1 MKHNLY
7 SSTALKSPEIC
18 RDPIT
23 AMIAGALSVKAGTL
37 AYSLISMGVSLAV
50 SAVASWA
57 SMALAPKP
65 QQRERGLLT
74 NLREATAPRQYVYGT
89 VRKGGVITY
98 VESTGGEKNA
108 ILHQI
113 IVLAGHEVYDIPNV
127 YLNDEIVAISGHDF
141 FLSVNGA
148 QYQGGGWVIS
158 EKWMKP
164 GDVNE
169 PRIRILMHR
178 GNQTTATDLFA
189 NHNVLNLENSIIAE
203 SAVLDT
209 NFVGKGCAYLY
220 VRMDYDDDV
229 FANGIPLVTAEVE
242 GKKVYRHGDQT
253 VDFSANFADVVRDY
267 ITGDHGLGDDVATI
281 DETDFSVA
289 ASVSDEDVALAAGG
303 TQKRYEINGVIS
315 ADQAP
320 SEVLGNMMT
329 AGAASLFWGQGQWKL
344 RPGYY
349 TAPVKTLTLA
359 DLRSGM
365 SVDPRV
371 PMRDNFN
378 VVRGTFIDA
387 AQDYIQADFPQ
398 IASAPFLAADNGV
411 ENALDLPLPFTTNA
425 AAAQRLAKMTLF
437 RGREQAAFS
446 AEFSMAAFDLEPGD
460 IIALTIEKYGWNEKE
475 FEVTDWRLTP
485 GADGAAM
492 GVGLR
497 LRETSAAAYDWLGDE
512 SAILGNNTFLP
523 DPRLNLAVANIQA
536 VPFTRQNGDGTTLV
550 GARITWDAAQNA
562 FVSGYEIQWRIATD
576 PAYQSAPSPDTSF
589 DIMGLVSGQDY
600 VVRVRALSS
609 DGRKGMWA
617 SATFTGGGDD
627 TIPDAPFNLAAL
639 GGFQTVALDW
649 DAPLANTDASPF
661 VDLSHF
667 NIYRNTT
674 SDAGTATYVGA
685 AAGLRYL
692 DGGLADGTLYYFWVT
707 AVDKSGNESAKSP
720 PASATTNFISATQ
733 MVANI
738 RAQMGAARIDLATA
752 LPQPADPGFDYVD
765 GDFVLFQK
773 KLYERKAGAWV
784 SLEASVGAGA
794 ITATEIATG
803 AISTPKLAANAITAA
818 KIAANAITAGAIS
831 AGAVSADKMAVTD
844 LSAITA
850 NLGAVTAGSINT
862 LSGGVG
868 VELNVSGK
876 ANAAYFYQNSASI
889 YALFCKNTYNAPSGG
904 AGGAALFES
913 RDGWTV
919 QVSQSDAGLGNA
931 ALFAENSAAG
941 GGRVQLGLSSANG
954 SWSVNS
960 IAGGYYDSSGVGYM
974 PFTGCHDALIQKGH
988 AAQPGDIVID
998 GEVIAKKLSDA
1009 ITVVHLSAAPAQ
1021 AAALGVYTQSAPF
1034 EYAPA
1039 ALMDNSDTY
1048 QMWALWDQYD
1058 LARVNSVGEGCVNVT
1073 GEGGDIA
1080 AGDLI
1085 VTSSTPGKGMRQ
1097 ADDLVRSVT
1106 VAKAREAV
1114 TFATPGEEKQ
1124 IACIYLCG

>member
-1 MKHNLY
+1 VKNNLY

-141 FLSVNGA
+141 FLSVNGS

-178 GNQTTATDLFA
+178 GNQTAATDLFA

-242 GKKVYRHGDQT
+242 GKKVYRHGDQA

-485 GADGAAM
+485 GADGTAM

-627 TIPDAPFNLAAL
+627 TIPNPPTNLRGV
-639 GGFQTVALDW
+639 GGFQSIAIDW
-649 DAPLANTDASPF
+649 DAPLLNTDASLLT
-661 VDLSHF
+661 DLAYY
-667 NIYRNTT
+667 NLYRNT
-674 SDAGTATYVGA
+674 SADVNTAVYVGA

-692 DGGLADGTLYYFWVT
+692 DGGLGDDATYSYWVT
-707 AVDKSGNESAKSP
+707 AVDKSGNESAKSVRL
-720 PASATTNFISATQ
+720 AVTTNFISAAQ
-733 MVANI
+733 MVSDI
-738 RAQMGAARIDLATA
+738 RAQMGAARIDLVDA
-752 LPQPADPGFDYVD
+752 LPQSADPGFDYVD
-765 GDFVLFQK
+765 GDFVTFNS

-794 ITATEIATG
+794 ITATEIANG
-803 AISTPKLAANAITAA
+803 AISTPKLATNAITSD
-818 KIAANAITAGAIS
+818 KLAANSVTAGAIS
-831 AGAVSADKMAVTD
+831 AGAVSADKMAVTS
-844 LSAITA
+844 LAAITA
-850 NLGAVTAGSINT
+850 DLGSVTAGSINT
-862 LSGGVG
+862 VSGGVG
-868 VELNVSGK
+868 IMINHPSYPKATYVWQNSGAYYGLRVENVS
-876 ANAAYFYQNSASI
+876 Y
-889 YALFCKNTYNAPSGG
+889 SGG
-904 AGGAALFES
+904 ALFVKSNGGFAAQVEQS
-913 RDGWTV
+913 ASGTGWCALTAQNTTGGYG
-919 QVSQSDAGLGNA
+919 QV
-931 ALFAENSAAG
+931 
-941 GGRVQLGLSSANG
+941 GLSSSNG
-954 SWSVNS
+954 GVGFN
-960 IAGGYYDSSGVGYM
+960 AVRGGYYDSSGVGYL
-974 PFTGCHDALIQKGH
+974 PFTGCHEALMEKGH

-1021 AAALGVYTQSAPF
+1021 AAALGVFTQSAPF
-1034 EYAPA
+1034 EYTPA
-1039 ALMDNSDTY
+1039 ALLDNSDTY

-1114 TFATPGEEKQ
+1114 TFATPGEQKQ